1 MTFDVVMPQL
11 GLTMEEGS
19 VVSWGKQAGD
29 WVEKGEVLFTVET
42 DKVEMEVES
51 TDSGYLNSIQ
61 VEAGKKVPVGTIIAT
76 LGDKPGDVART
87 ILAAQDQQR
96 TAPASESSA
105 GVVSDWSGGG
115 AGVSRPEGTNSRKA
129 IASPRAR
136 QLAETMGIDISA
148 VKPARGPRIVEEDV
162 RRFQSSRQEIA
173 VRAPSAETLA
183 IPSRVSV
190 TRKVAAQRMT
200 ESFRAAPHFYLG
212 VEANA
217 ADIVKLRDQLL
228 QTFNQL
234 THLKLTYTDLFL
246 RAMAIGLKEQ
256 PHVNA
261 FWQNDGVEPRDSI
274 DIGFAVQTSEGLLVP
289 VIRKADRLSLFDLAC
304 RRHEL
309 TEKAKAGKL
318 TLQEIE
324 GGSATL
330 SNLGSFGVDWLQAIL
345 NPPQSVILA
354 TGRISKRAMVVN
366 DSLEVCPALV
376 LSLSVDHRVLDG
388 VAGAK
393 FLARIKALVESPSIM
408 LL

>member
-76 LGDKPGDVART
+76 LGDKPGEVTRT
-87 ILAAQDQQR
+87 VLAAQNQQR

-148 VKPARGPRIVEEDV
+148 VRPARGPRIVEEDV
-162 RRFQSSRQEIA
+162 RRFQASRQEIA
-173 VRAPSAETLA
+173 ARAPSAETLA

-318 TLQEIE
+318 TLPEIE

-330 SNLGSFGVDWLQAIL
+330 SNLGGFGVDWLQAIL

-388 VAGAK
+388 VAGAS
-393 FLARIKALVESPSIM
+393 FLTRIKALIESPSIM
-408 LL
+408 LP